1 VARPD
6 VLISDT
12 GRLVGVLTGEGRAL
26 SRARGDGF
34 VAGVWLENDGDGAT
48 QEVAA
53 ARDGWWAEGAG
64 MSIAREGLRI
74 WHGAGRRALA
84 EAASACATH
93 DLVILSE
100 PAEDAD
106 PPMQGE
112 TPAIGHRS
120 PLAARAQCRRTG
132 RRLHDHR
139 RRGPVPDRRAIAIE
153 IDAGAL
159 TIRSAR
165 GAQGDRLWTR

>member
-1 VARPD
+1 
-6 VLISDT
+6 
-12 GRLVGVLTGEGRAL
+12 
-26 SRARGDGF
+26 
-34 VAGVWLENDGDGAT
+34 
-48 QEVAA
+48 
-53 ARDGWWAEGAG
+53 

-100 PAEDAD
+100 PAADAA
-106 PPMQGE
+106 PPMQGAR
-112 TPAIGHRS
+112 PPIGHRR
-120 PLAARAQCRRTG
+120 PWPAQANAAEPGGGCAIIDAAVLSRTG
-132 RRLHDHR
+132 AL
-139 RRGPVPDRRAIAIE
+139 AIE

-165 GAQGDRLWTR
+165 AAQGDRLWTR